1 MVRIAWEKVIALSLV
16 MLITMTGCGK
26 AIASTEEKLP
36 QIVVG
41 SDDYKPYYYVGDDG
55 NMAGIDVEMA
65 TNAFHRM
72 GYDVVFRKIIW
83 EKKDEYLKNGEI
95 DCLWGSFTMT
105 ERENEYTWAGAYF
118 NSRQVVIVRANS
130 GIRTLQDLEGKR
142 FAVQVSSKPDEI
154 LLNHEDARIPEVDE
168 IYCFSTLDEV
178 YACLRKGYCDAI
190 AGHESALRLFMDS
203 LPNEFYMLEESLYK
217 SELGVAFEKGT
228 QEELAEELSKTL
240 QQMHQDGTT
249 ERILEKYGINT
260 DCAWSDAYAE

>member
-1 MVRIAWEKVIALSLV
+1 MIALSLV

-26 AIASTEEKLP
+26 ATASTEEKLP

-41 SDDYKPYYYVGDDG
+41 SDDYKPYYYVDDDG

-203 LPNEFYMLEESLYK
+203 LPNEFYMLEESL
-217 SELGVAFEKGT
+217 
-228 QEELAEELSKTL
+228 
-240 QQMHQDGTT
+240 
-249 ERILEKYGINT
+249 
-260 DCAWSDAYAE
+260 

>member
-1 MVRIAWEKVIALSLV
+1 MIALSLV
-16 MLITMTGCGK
+16 VLITMTGCGK
-26 AIASTEEKLP
+26 ATASTEEKLP

-41 SDDYKPYYYVGDDG
+41 SDDYKPYNYVDDDG
-55 NMAGIDVEMA
+55 NMAGIDVEVV

-105 ERENEYTWAGAYF
+105 ERENEYTWAGAYL

-154 LLNHEDARIPEVDE
+154 LLNHEDVRIPE
-168 IYCFSTLDEV
+168 
-178 YACLRKGYCDAI
+178 
-190 AGHESALRLFMDS
+190 
-203 LPNEFYMLEESLYK
+203 
-217 SELGVAFEKGT
+217 
-228 QEELAEELSKTL
+228 
-240 QQMHQDGTT
+240 
-249 ERILEKYGINT
+249 
-260 DCAWSDAYAE
+260 

>member
-1 MVRIAWEKVIALSLV
+1 MVKIAWRKVIALSLV

-26 AIASTEEKLP
+26 ATASTEEKLP

-41 SDDYKPYYYVGDDG
+41 SDDYKPYYYVDDDG

-105 ERENEYTWAGAYF
+105 ERENEYTWAGAYL

-154 LLNHEDARIPEVDE
+154 LLNHEDVRIPEVDE

-228 QEELAEELSKTL
+228 QEELADELSKTL

>member
-1 MVRIAWEKVIALSLV
+1 
-16 MLITMTGCGK
+16 
-26 AIASTEEKLP
+26 
-36 QIVVG
+36 
-41 SDDYKPYYYVGDDG
+41 
-55 NMAGIDVEMA
+55 
-65 TNAFHRM
+65 
-72 GYDVVFRKIIW
+72 
-83 EKKDEYLKNGEI
+83 
-95 DCLWGSFTMT
+95 MT

-154 LLNHEDARIPEVDE
+154 LLNYEDARIPEVDE

-203 LPNEFYMLEESLYK
+203 LPNEFYMLEESLYE

-249 ERILEKYGINT
+249 ERILAKYGINT